1 MASLAGADQ
10 GLEFAS
16 GHLLDPEGAG
26 QIIGR
31 FLDDGDLQK
40 LHRTLIKAAQAIGR
54 SPIWTPTS
62 S

>member
-1 MASLAGADQ
+1 M
-10 GLEFAS
+10 
-16 GHLLDPEGAG
+16 
-26 QIIGR
+26 IGR

-40 LHRTLIKAAQAIGR
+40 LHRTLIKAAQAISR